1 MIEIKNKE
9 NCCGCH
15 ACYSICPV
23 NAIKMKRDEKG
34 FEYPVVD
41 KEKCINCDLCK
52 KVCPIINNMQ
62 NDKKKEDIK
71 AYACMNKDLKTRMN
85 SSSGGIFTL
94 IAEYILKLNGVVFGA
109 SFNENFEIVHS
120 YIEKVED
127 IHKFQGSKYVQSKI
141 GEMYKK
147 AKEFLENDRYV
158 LFTGTPCQIE
168 GLYQYLQKDYDKLY
182 TQDLICHGVPSP
194 KVWNKY
200 LEEKSKEYKGKP
212 EEISFREKENRGW
225 GDYEIKIQFEDTSY
239 ISNHN
244 KDIYMQ
250 AFIKDI
256 SLRDSCYNCKFKKK
270 LRNSDI
276 TLADFWG
283 VGNIDQDLNDNKG
296 TSLVILNSKDGQN
309 LFEKIK
315 EKIICKQV
323 NFEEAIRY
331 NPSMINSAKK
341 TEKREEFF
349 KDLDNSD
356 LENLVKK
363 YTKTPILKKSLNKAK
378 RLAKKILKVINIQK

>member
-9 NCCGCH
+9 DCCGCH

-23 NAIKMKRDEKG
+23 NAIKMERDEKG

-109 SFNENFEIVHS
+109 SFNENFEVVHS
-120 YIEKVED
+120 YIEKIED

-212 EEISFREKENRGW
+212 EEISFREKEKSGW
-225 GDYEIKIQFEDTSY
+225 QDFGMKIKYPNDTYLLKHGEDVY
-239 ISNHN
+239 M
-244 KDIYMQ
+244 KAFLRDIC
-250 AFIKDI
+250 
-256 SLRDSCYNCKFKKK
+256 LRDSCYNCNFKKK
-270 LRNSDI
+270 FRNSDI

-283 VGNIDQDLNDNKG
+283 IGNINKNLNDNKG
-296 TSLVILNSKDGQN
+296 ISLVLLNSSKGKE

-315 EKIICKQV
+315 ENLIYKV
-323 NFEEAIRY
+323 VDFEEAIRY
-331 NPSMINSAKK
+331 NSNMVNSVKK
-341 TEKREEFF
+341 TGKREMFF
-349 KDLDNSD
+349 KDLDNSN
-356 LENLVKK
+356 LESLVKK
-363 YTKTPILKKSLNKAK
+363 YTKVPILKKGFSKAK
-378 RLAKKILKVINIQK
+378 RLVKKILKVINIKK